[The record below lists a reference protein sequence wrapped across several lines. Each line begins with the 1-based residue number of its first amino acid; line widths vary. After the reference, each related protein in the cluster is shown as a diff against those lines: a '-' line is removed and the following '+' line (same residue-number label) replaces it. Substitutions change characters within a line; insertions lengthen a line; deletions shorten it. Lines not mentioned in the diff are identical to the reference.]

1 MVCSDIL
8 SVRRHRMCECVCRC
22 RDCGAVLEEYD
33 EETLALA
40 VVVLSMFIHLSPDL
54 AAPLLLEIMQSVGR
68 YTVCP
73 TRCVFL
79 MVQGSEV
86 QLRLSFIGW
95 PLAPIS
101 PARLKGKV
109 LSSD

>member
-1 MVCSDIL
+1 MS
-8 SVRRHRMCECVCRC
+8 SCVCRC

-68 YTVCP
+68 YTIWPCLFAFLLLS
-73 TRCVFL
+73 VF
-79 MVQGSEV
+79 G
-86 QLRLSFIGW
+86 
-95 PLAPIS
+95 
-101 PARLKGKV
+101 
-109 LSSD
+109 

>member
-1 MVCSDIL
+1 MKTCSIPQL
-8 SVRRHRMCECVCRC
+8 CVHWIRC

-68 YTVCP
+68 YGHIRAVCRHLF
-73 TRCVFL
+73 TRVSMAFSQFFAL
-79 MVQGSEV
+79 ILQVG
-86 QLRLSFIGW
+86 L
-95 PLAPIS
+95 
-101 PARLKGKV
+101 
-109 LSSD
+109 

>member
-1 MVCSDIL
+1 MQNITAL
-8 SVRRHRMCECVCRC
+8 CEFIRC

-68 YTVCP
+68 YG
-73 TRCVFL
+73 RI
-79 MVQGSEV
+79 
-86 QLRLSFIGW
+86 RLSTAVCALGSLWLSFNGLVLFCR
-95 PLAPIS
+95 LA
-101 PARLKGKV
+101 
-109 LSSD
+109 SSSNFTGQAER

>member
-1 MVCSDIL
+1 
-8 SVRRHRMCECVCRC
+8 MCCVLQLCVIWIRC

-68 YTVCP
+68 YGRIRAVRHIF
-73 TRCVFL
+73 TRIFMVFFQFFAL
-79 MVQGSEV
+79 ILQVG
-86 QLRLSFIGW
+86 L
-95 PLAPIS
+95 
-101 PARLKGKV
+101 
-109 LSSD
+109 